1 MKFIPRSNAVTVD
14 FITSSRLTERNS
26 APKDDAPK
34 ERMGRLRSV
43 FPRGL
48 VFMVFQ
54 GKYRKIKVFRKIV

>member
-1 MKFIPRSNAVTVD
+1 M
-14 FITSSRLTERNS
+14 TERNS

-54 GKYRKIKVFRKIV
+54 GKCRKIKIFRKVV